1 MQRLSWC
8 LENENN
14 DFANY
19 LFVDETTIRIEEL
32 PLYQIRERGIPEAQ
46 TRAIDKERLKINIWG
61 GISNCGVTQFVGF
74 EQNMNGPIYCDILE
88 KFVLPFTYSA
98 NDGYIIIHQDN
109 ASTHTGEPAKSFLPQ
124 LGLIWVH
131 INLFGIF

>member
-1 MQRLSWC
+1 MQRVSWC

-19 LFVDETTIRIEEL
+19 LFVDETTIRIEKL

-46 TRAIDKERLKINIWG
+46 TKAIDKERLKLNIWG
-61 GISNCGVTQFVGF
+61 GISKCGVTQFLGF

-98 NDGYIIIHQDN
+98 NDGFIIIHQDS

-124 LGLIWVH
+124 LGL
-131 INLFGIF
+131 FGIF

>member
-19 LFVDETTIRIEEL
+19 LFVYETTIRIEEL

-46 TRAIDKERLKINIWG
+46 TKVIDKERLKLNIWG
-61 GISNCGVTQFVGF
+61 GISKCGVTQFVGF

-98 NDGYIIIHQDN
+98 NDGFMIIHQDN
-109 ASTHTGEPAKSFLPQ
+109 ASTHTGEPAKSFLQQ